1 MSVQRR
7 LCLYVLPSMPKS
19 GYRIDLISIL
29 PPCVLL
35 RIGIITSPC
44 KRSLQLQLV
53 CFATKPLSETGS
65 QRPCNTEGVRWIQR
79 SWGGEA
85 LKQLQAQSGS
95 EKFAAGFCMTE
106 DKFP

>member
-1 MSVQRR
+1 MSVRAPFDAKIGLQNRSDQH
-7 LCLYVLPSMPKS
+7 PSS
-19 GYRIDLISIL
+19 A
-29 PPCVLL
+29 VNTVL

-65 QRPCNTEGVRWIQR
+65 QRPCNTEGVRWIHR

>member
-1 MSVQRR
+1 MSVRAPFDAKIGLQNRSDQHP
-7 LCLYVLPSMPKS
+7 LCVYTV
-19 GYRIDLISIL
+19 Y
-29 PPCVLL
+29 CVLL
-35 RIGIITSPC
+35 RIGIITSPY

-65 QRPCNTEGVRWIQR
+65 QRPCNIEGVRWIQR

-95 EKFAAGFCMTE
+95 EKSAAGLCMTE